1 MLTDRNLPA
10 LLQGVSYCQ
19 KQQQALFRVGAGILA
34 GGKIRIAEK
43 FRFVFMNELAESDV
57 LIFTQPI
64 MLQRLAQY
72 IVHVKVQAGD
82 WVGKKGLPLIVCV
95 LNPRRN
101 IYLVTGVNCAEQ
113 GEEETKWVVV

>member
-1 MLTDRNLPA
+1 M
-10 LLQGVSYCQ
+10 
-19 KQQQALFRVGAGILA
+19 GAGILA

-43 FRFVFMNELAESDV
+43 FRFVFVNELAESDV

-72 IVHVKVQAGD
+72 IVHVKVQAGA